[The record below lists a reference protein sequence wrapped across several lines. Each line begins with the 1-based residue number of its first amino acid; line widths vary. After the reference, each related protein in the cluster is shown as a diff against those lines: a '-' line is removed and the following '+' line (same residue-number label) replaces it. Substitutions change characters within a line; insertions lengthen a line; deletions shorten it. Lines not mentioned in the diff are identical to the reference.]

1 MTTYHVTAATMII
14 PQPAISPYRHG
25 AAVLF
30 QPGINAFR
38 WFTGAL
44 RTNWESHDMNVED
57 V

>member
-1 MTTYHVTAATMII
+1 MNHNLTVATTVTARVAVI
-14 PQPAISPYRHG
+14 PYRHG